1 MEEDNKVFI
10 FIDGSYFCFYRYY
23 ALLNWWSHAYPDEK
37 LEDPYQNEIFV
48 EKFNKLF
55 IENVKSIP
63 KKLKL
68 NKNVKPYI
76 FVGKDC
82 KRLNIWRN
90 DLFPIYKINRT
101 NTPEDGFMGGP
112 FFKMVYDNNLFY
124 ESGVISILEH
134 PKLEADD
141 VIAITVKELT
151 KKYDISKCTIY
162 IITSDKDYLQLN
174 SPNIHLYNL
183 KFQNIVDNKSSVKD
197 PEKDLLIK
205 ILMGDV
211 SDNIPSVF
219 PKCGMKTA
227 LKCIEDKEFFVKK
240 MNNNSDYYKQYEL
253 NKKIIDFNEIPED
266 LKNEFL
272 ESSDILNHL

>member
-1 MEEDNKVFI
+1 MEKDKKVFI

-37 LEDPYQNEIFV
+37 LEDPYENKIFV
-48 EKFNKLF
+48 EKFSKLF

-68 NKNVKPYI
+68 DKNLKPHI

-82 KRLNIWRN
+82 KRSNIWRN
-90 DLFPIYKINRT
+90 DLFPNYKINRK

-124 ESGVISILEH
+124 EAGVTSILEH

-141 VIAITVKELT
+141 VIAIAVKEFI
-151 KKYDISKCTIY
+151 KKYDNCTIY

-174 SPNIHLYNL
+174 SPNINLYNL

-197 PEKDLLIK
+197 PEKDLMIK

-266 LKNEFL
+266 LKDQFLDSSEFL
-272 ESSDILNHL
+272 IHL